1 MATIHAPRPSTNPL
15 PKGSG
20 IPHIAPNDLP
30 RLIKWLYA
38 IDREFLGDALWLRY
52 DKLKRQARYTLQTLQ
67 RPPGDEPPFPFRG
80 RTLPGVHNKPSTPVL
95 VPSEAPRVNVKDHLT
110 LRPHDIRLII
120 LEFLLKPLPAPK
132 ETKEVEEYDSDGR
145 AWYWTDNWVPPRRRP
160 PHPLNQ
166 IAGTSKAWRDMVD
179 AFCGR
184 ELLILKQQIAL
195 GRQDDWVPWREL
207 RTYTS
212 CARMELVVRLS
223 ECCAFCGIETVTQ
236 SKKWPGLTCCG
247 PCEDP
252 WHLPEVARKRVAGK
266 AKQKAMADHVRA
278 SPYMS
283 RPWSADRA

>member
-1 MATIHAPRPSTNPL
+1 MATIHAPRPPTNSP
-15 PKGSG
+15 PRGSG
-20 IPHIAPNDLP
+20 ISHIAPNDLP

-38 IDREFLGDALWLRY
+38 IDREFPGDALWLRY
-52 DKLKRQARYTLQTLQ
+52 DKLKRQAHHTLQTLQ
-67 RPPGDEPPFPFRG
+67 ESTGDEHPFPFRR
-80 RTLPGVHNKPSTPVL
+80 RTLPPAHSEPSPHVV
-95 VPSEAPRVNVKDHLT
+95 VPSEASKRDFKDHLT
-110 LRPHDIRLII
+110 SLPHDIRLII
-120 LEFLLKPLPAPK
+120 LEFLLKPLPVPE
-132 ETKEVEEYDSDGR
+132 ETKEVEQHDSEGRKWSRMYD
-145 AWYWTDNWVPPRRRP
+145 YVPPRRRP

-166 IAGTSKAWRDMVD
+166 IASTPKAWRDLLD
-179 AFCGR
+179 AFCGH

-223 ECCAFCGIETVTQ
+223 ECCAFCGIATVTQ
-236 SKKWPGLTCCG
+236 SKRWPGLTCCG

-252 WHLPEVARKRVAGK
+252 WHLPEVVRKRVAKK
-266 AKQKAMADHVRA
+266 AKRKAMADHVRA